1 MDNQLEAVLRAIRF
15 QRSQLKK
22 PVLDAQELLNKLAV
36 HTPKSAVLLSEFV
49 LRL

>member
-1 MDNQLEAVLRAIRF
+1 MNDQLEAVLTAIRF

-22 PVLDAQELLNKLAV
+22 PVLEAHELLNKVAV

-49 LRL
+49 SKL